1 LNLFITAV
9 PGMNSLRPSGQRCA
23 GDGSP
28 LSGVLGAWPEPLGG
42 SECRSA
48 RLDQRAFTL
57 IELLV
62 VIASPD
68 GIASSI

>member
-1 LNLFITAV
+1 
-9 PGMNSLRPSGQRCA
+9 
-23 GDGSP
+23 